1 MIKSSGILLRRNVTA
16 DVEFFLVHPGG
27 PFWSK
32 KDEGAWSIPK
42 GLVEAEVDSLAAAL
56 REFAEE
62 TGYTISGDA
71 TFLGSF
77 KQLSGKIIDA
87 WLIEG
92 TVEATTLRGNTF
104 KLEWPSKSGALKEF
118 PEVDR
123 GGWFTPAVANQKIVR
138 GQRPILEAA
147 LEHLHHSRP
156 S

>member
-1 MIKSSGILLRRNVTA
+1 MIKSSGILLHRNVTA

-42 GLVEAEVDSLAAAL
+42 GLVEAEEDSLAAAL

-77 KQLSGKIIDA
+77 KQLSGKS
-87 WLIEG
+87 LMPG
-92 TVEATTLRGNTF
+92 
-104 KLEWPSKSGALKEF
+104 
-118 PEVDR
+118 
-123 GGWFTPAVANQKIVR
+123 
-138 GQRPILEAA
+138 
-147 LEHLHHSRP
+147 
-156 S
+156 